1 MYQHEDD
8 LQTVRPA
15 FGERKVR
22 ARELYRTRVL
32 VLKERLLFLAGSRAL
47 DGSVLAKD
55 RTLSDGTV
63 FVPYWNGRSLP
74 PGRSRPMHLAYRDI
88 TAAIR
93 GQGYAHDGY
102 HRRGGEVERVSLS
115 RDAAKDV
122 IRLFLRYGQLSDD
135 ERTALRREL
144 SELTRIG
151 IRAFNVLKVKAGR
164 QLGHAAEER
173 DSRGRPNPGA
183 RSARVASAV
192 HLHTVRIGQIRAISQ
207 VVDSRRLAL
216 ISEDERMWSDG
227 WVPCYRELER
237 VVQTLNDVSIL
248 PGEPFKRDC
257 VYDLNQAFLAL
268 ETIDVQPYL
277 SARDRVQ
284 SEILSARG
292 HIRRGRYP
300 EAHEDVN
307 RALQGIRLKR
317 AGRELHRILFAYSL
331 STAKGRVNA
340 AELDQIANDIT
351 VFLEK
356 FVLITEHLLR
366 RPVKEKV
373 LAQLNDARALI
384 TSRPALWARDVKQ
397 LIRSSYYAL

>member
-1 MYQHEDD
+1 
-8 LQTVRPA
+8 
-15 FGERKVR
+15 
-22 ARELYRTRVL
+22 
-32 VLKERLLFLAGSRAL
+32 
-47 DGSVLAKD
+47 
-55 RTLSDGTV
+55 
-63 FVPYWNGRSLP
+63 
-74 PGRSRPMHLAYRDI
+74 MHLAYGDI

-102 HRRGGEVERVSLS
+102 HRRGGEVEQVSLS

-122 IRLFLRYGQLSDD
+122 IRLFLRYGQLSD
-135 ERTALRREL
+135 EQRRALRLEL
-144 SELTRIG
+144 TELTRVG
-151 IRAFNVLKVKAGR
+151 ARAFNVEKVKAGR
-164 QLGHAAEER
+164 QLGQAAEER

-192 HLHTVRIGQIRAISQ
+192 HLHNLRIGQIRAISQ

-216 ISEDERMWSDG
+216 ISEDDRMWSDG

-237 VVQTLNDVSIL
+237 VANALNDQSGVYRAPL
-248 PGEPFKRDC
+248 KGDC
-257 VYDLNQAFLAL
+257 VYDLNQAFFAL

-292 HIRRGRYP
+292 HIRRGRYA

-331 STAKGRVNA
+331 STAKGRVNVEELGLVA
-340 AELDQIANDIT
+340 ADIRSFLDR
-351 VFLEK
+351 FGPLE
-356 FVLITEHLLR
+356 EDLLR
-366 RPVKEKV
+366 RPVKAKV
-373 LAQLNDARALI
+373 TEQLQQVCQRLEH
-384 TSRPALWARDVKQ
+384 RLPLWEREAKQ
-397 LIRSSYYAL
+397 LLRSSYYAL